1 MSELGTTEPAGREA
15 PTTKEQIL
23 IEARRCF
30 AEHGFDGTSL
40 NDIAA
45 GVGIRRP
52 SLLHHF
58 PSKDAIYREVF
69 EQALAEWF
77 ARVEIA
83 TNSETHREGWILVD
97 HVLTAGFRFFMENP
111 DFVRLVRREAL
122 EGGHHLGMDLG
133 GALRP
138 AFEQA
143 CAYFER
149 EMDAG
154 RFRRH
159 DPAQL
164 LLTGYGALLS
174 YFSDLPLIDGLVG
187 SDPLAPAAVEAR
199 LDHIRAFFW
208 AALEPAVDGVD
219 DVDGLAPP
227 VERAGAVGGT

>member
-1 MSELGTTEPAGREA
+1 MSELIEAQATEIANSTNEVSGDAQLSTRE
-15 PTTKEQIL
+15 QVL

-69 EQALAEWF
+69 ELALAEWYE
-77 ARVEIA
+77 RLEVA
-83 TNSETHREGWILVD
+83 TTSETHREGWVLVD

-122 EGGHHLGMDLG
+122 EGGSRLGVDLG

-138 AFEQA
+138 GFQQA
-143 CAYFER
+143 CAFFER
-149 EMDAG
+149 EMEAG
-154 RFRRH
+154 RFRRQ

-174 YFSDLPLIDGLVG
+174 YFSDLPFIDGLLG
-187 SDPLAPAAVEAR
+187 RDPLSPVALEER
-199 LDHIRAFFW
+199 LDHVRAFFW
-208 AALEPAVDGVD
+208 AALEPTTETALD
-219 DVDGLAPP
+219 
-227 VERAGAVGGT
+227 

>member
-1 MSELGTTEPAGREA
+1 MEADIAPMGPNGTTAARVLPETDVP
-15 PTTKEQIL
+15 PTTREQIL
-23 IEARRCF
+23 VEARRCF
-30 AEHGFDGTSL
+30 ADHGFEGTSL

-69 EQALAEWF
+69 ELALAEWYE
-77 ARVEIA
+77 RLEVLT
-83 TNSETHREGWILVD
+83 TNEDHREGWTLVD

-122 EGGHHLGMDLG
+122 EGGGRLGMDLG

-138 AFEQA
+138 QFEQA
-143 CAYFER
+143 CAFFER

-154 RFRRH
+154 HFRRQ

-174 YFSDLPLIDGLVG
+174 YFSDLPFIEGLLG
-187 SDPLAPAAVEAR
+187 SDPLSTEALEDR
-199 LDHIRAFFW
+199 LVHVRAFFR
-208 AALEPAVDGVD
+208 AALEPATHT
-219 DVDGLAPP
+219 AP
-227 VERAGAVGGT
+227 A

>member
-1 MSELGTTEPAGREA
+1 MSDDRGPEPSGPSA
-15 PTTKEQIL
+15 PTTREQIL
-23 IEARRCF
+23 VEARRCF

-69 EQALAEWF
+69 DQALAEWY
-77 ARVEIA
+77 ARLDLA
-83 TNSETHREGWILVD
+83 TNSETYREGWILVD

-122 EGGHHLGMDLG
+122 DRDGHLGMDLG

-138 AFEQA
+138 LFLQA

-149 EMDAG
+149 EMEAG

-174 YFSDLPLIDGLVG
+174 YFSDLPLIEGLVG
-187 SDPLAPAAVEAR
+187 ADPLAAEALEAR
-199 LDHIRAFFW
+199 LDHIRSFFR
-208 AALEPAVDGVD
+208 AALEPPGEGADPEA
-219 DVDGLAPP
+219 L
-227 VERAGAVGGT
+227 EAGGARTVGGA

>member
-1 MSELGTTEPAGREA
+1 VVNEGVDATIA
-15 PTTKEQIL
+15 PTGPADPDGARAVVPDAPPTTREQIL
-23 IEARRCF
+23 VEGRRCF
-30 AEHGFDGTSL
+30 AEHGFEGTSL

-69 EQALAEWF
+69 ELALAEWY
-77 ARVEIA
+77 ARLDGALVNEA
-83 TNSETHREGWILVD
+83 HREGWTLVD

-122 EGGHHLGMDLG
+122 DGGGRLGMDLG
-133 GALRP
+133 GALQPQFR
-138 AFEQA
+138 QA
-143 CAYFER
+143 CAFFER

-154 RFRRH
+154 HFRRQ

-174 YFSDLPLIDGLVG
+174 YFSDLPFIEGLLG
-187 SDPLAPAAVEAR
+187 DDPLSATALEER
-199 LDHIRAFFW
+199 LGHVRAFFR
-208 AALEPAVDGVD
+208 AALEPS
-219 DVDGLAPP
+219 
-227 VERAGAVGGT
+227 GATGG

>member
-1 MSELGTTEPAGREA
+1 MTRGLDTLHEVTDGGAANDVLNEGVLTTRA
-15 PTTKEQIL
+15 QIL

-69 EQALAEWF
+69 ELALAEWN
-77 ARVEIA
+77 ARIDLA
-83 TNSETHREGWILVD
+83 TSSDTHREGWILVD

-111 DFVRLVRREAL
+111 DFVRLVRRESI
-122 EGGHHLGMDLG
+122 EGGTRLGIDLG
-133 GALRP
+133 EALRP
-138 AFEQA
+138 LFLRA
-143 CAYFER
+143 CTFFER
-149 EMDAG
+149 EMQAG
-154 RFRRH
+154 RFRRQ

-174 YFSDLPLIDGLVG
+174 YFSDLPFMEGLLG
-187 SDPLAPAAVEAR
+187 TDPLTDELLEAR
-199 LDHIRAFFW
+199 LEHVRAFFQ
-208 AALEPAVDGVD
+208 AALEPTTDSV
-219 DVDGLAPP
+219 APA
-227 VERAGAVGGT
+227 RAE